1 MNIFVK
7 AYIYLL
13 FVFSSMGMISGW
25 IFAGHLFIEMISN
38 PNFGHFFFMSVLL
51 ILSAMM
57 TCITFM
63 IGNETFKTIRGE

>member
-25 IFAGHLFIEMISN
+25 IFT
-38 PNFGHFFFMSVLL
+38 GHFFFMSVFL
-51 ILSAMM
+51 ILSFLM
-57 TCITFM
+57 TCITLM
-63 IGNETFKTIRGE
+63 IGNETFKTIKGE